1 MLISKID
8 GINQIIQIGDGSY
21 VKNNLKNPLPYT
33 KYNNKNI
40 ITFGMSE
47 EKLKKIGTSGGWI
60 SNDSY
65 QIINYLYETP
75 TRVIYNFN
83 FKEDELQWDTEVKNS
98 LQEYVAPQ
106 IPLSLKSIKN
116 E

>member
-1 MLISKID
+1 M
-8 GINQIIQIGDGSY
+8 
-21 VKNNLKNPLPYT
+21 
-33 KYNNKNI
+33 
-40 ITFGMSE
+40 
-47 EKLKKIGTSGGWI
+47 
-60 SNDSY
+60 
-65 QIINYLYETP
+65 
-75 TRVIYNFN
+75 RVVYNFT

>member
-1 MLISKID
+1 
-8 GINQIIQIGDGSY
+8 
-21 VKNNLKNPLPYT
+21 
-33 KYNNKNI
+33 
-40 ITFGMSE
+40 MSE

-75 TRVIYNFN
+75 TSVVYNFT